1 MFEHLVCFRFKETLA
16 AQMEQELIETL
27 LSFKGKIPG
36 IVEISAGVN
45 ETEETNNVQGYTLGL
60 RVTFQDRESLQQ
72 YGPHPVHQ
80 EFVKSISGILEN
92 VIVIDYLVR

>member
-16 AQMEQELIETL
+16 AQKEQELIETL

-80 EFVKSISGILEN
+80 EFVKSIGGIIDN
-92 VIVIDYLVR
+92 VIVIDYPVR